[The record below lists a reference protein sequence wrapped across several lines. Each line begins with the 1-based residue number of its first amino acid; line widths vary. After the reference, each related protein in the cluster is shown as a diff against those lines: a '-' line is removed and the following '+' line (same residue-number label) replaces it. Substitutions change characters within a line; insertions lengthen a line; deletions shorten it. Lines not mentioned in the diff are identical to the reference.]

1 MIVTLGAIA
10 TSICRPAGR
19 STCIVL
25 PAFLSSSREYDELAE
40 ALRELGHRAGAA
52 KVLRC
57 EFHST
62 CSSREAASLRPPPP
76 CCRPCRGAAGIP
88 RRLAACSQWRQLRLV
103 PAAGSSGCGQT
114 LAHWRVQSA
123 ARSHSRG
130 RVSRGLAGAA
140 GAWAMPVRWWAV
152 PPGGRATP
160 AARRPCVSSR
170 RHLHCPSAGE
180 ASGSQS
186 LPLWQ
191 QAVGA
196 KGATPGSSTSLLC
209 VCRGRV
215 PPRPPGVLP
224 DHPRHAPPVL
234 GALSIRPGPG
244 A

>member
-1 MIVTLGAIA
+1 LQRRSVGLQGDQRALYYQHFFRAAESM
-10 TSICRPAGR
+10 TSWRRPCGSSDTEQVQPKFCDANFTALAAPGRRPAWLL
-19 STCIVL
+19 T
-25 PAFLSSSREYDELAE
+25 
-40 ALRELGHRAGAA
+40 
-52 KVLRC
+52 
-57 EFHST
+57 
-62 CSSREAASLRPPPP
+62 LRPPPP